1 MCFNCMSSRNV
12 LLFLGPFPSHAGW
25 SLSPPATEAPW
36 ASCHFPWPAQERG
49 VSPLS
54 PSLLRLHSG
63 GPSLRRREGRP
74 PFQGERL
81 SARGLGSSAPVP
93 GARNSSSCYVVP
105 SRSSGPRGD
114 CLPSRRPAE
123 DLCRPTTLEFP
134 RYMGKARI
142 LPEACKRQAS
152 PPLHPGPLLPSQ
164 HQGIRRPSWPARP
177 GRPAVPE
184 SRWAAE
190 SWGALLPVSVAA
202 APLSPA
208 LRPIPP
214 KPCAQ
219 GNTYFLGLISSV
231 VRCLDWTE
239 HPEWLVS
246 VIWSLNLEAKQPGL

>member
-114 CLPSRRPAE
+114 CCPPGGLLRIYAGPQRWSSLGTWGKPGFCQKPAR
-123 DLCRPTTLEFP
+123 D
-134 RYMGKARI
+134 K
-142 LPEACKRQAS
+142 QALLSTPGPCS
-152 PPLHPGPLLPSQ
+152 PPSTKESGGPAGL
-164 HQGIRRPSWPARP
+164 
-177 GRPAVPE
+177 
-184 SRWAAE
+184 
-190 SWGALLPVSVAA
+190 
-202 APLSPA
+202 PA
-208 LRPIPP
+208 LVGPRSQRAGGLQRAGVPSSLSLSLLLHYLLLCDQFPQNP
-214 KPCAQ
+214 VHKATP
-219 GNTYFLGLISSV
+219 TFLG
-231 VRCLDWTE
+231 
-239 HPEWLVS
+239 
-246 VIWSLNLEAKQPGL
+246 